1 MHAIKDM
8 VISGCGITFLYETA
22 VRKEIESNILC
33 KIPIKDFSIHHEI
46 SIVWAK
52 DNLFADS
59 FKELFSELF
68 NI

>member
-8 VISGCGITFLYETA
+8 VIFGCGITFLYETA